1 MKDVLQGDK
10 AEVGRRSGQR
20 ELQGQRHRGTEQP
33 DVLEDQ
39 EFKVLGGGKRGDE
52 AGGGTDHKGL

>member
-1 MKDVLQGDK
+1 MFSRETKQRWGGVL
-10 AEVGRRSGQR
+10 GRGNYK
-20 ELQGQRHRGTEQP
+20 GRGTEAQRP

-39 EFKVLGGGKRGDE
+39 EFKVRGGVRGGDE

>member
-39 EFKVLGGGKRGDE
+39 EFKVWGGGKRGD
-52 AGGGTDHKGL
+52 